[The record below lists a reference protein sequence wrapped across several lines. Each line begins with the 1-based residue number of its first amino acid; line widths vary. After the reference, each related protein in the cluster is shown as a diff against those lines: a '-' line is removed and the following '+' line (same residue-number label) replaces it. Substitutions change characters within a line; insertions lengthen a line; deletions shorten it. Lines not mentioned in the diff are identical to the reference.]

1 MRLAD
6 MHIHTT
12 FSPDGKSSM
21 EEQCIKAIEIGIP
34 IICFTDHVDFN
45 SSEINVGRIINK
57 ASTNFDVS
65 EYFYEV
71 NRLRRIYNSIQI
83 LIGIEFSEPHLFPT
97 EFEDYSSM
105 PFDYILGSIHHCYG
119 SVFPGAKNIEESKAI
134 DEYYNLMLKSIQTC
148 EFQAMAHI
156 DFPRRYFDNWN
167 VSDKVTDL
175 IKYLEISKATIYNYR
190 NLENF
195 SDIPK
200 DKQYK
205 IFYLFGKESEEELEL
220 VLDEADPD
228 ILAQYVNRISS
239 ILKESI
245 QSKKQSLSSIED
257 LTSELERL
265 QGENEALKQQVAAG
279 QALNGL
285 DPFTK
290 SVIIDK
296 VAAIVNGT
304 SAAEIKEFLDYID
317 IFDKYRKFTKG
328 E

>member
-1 MRLAD
+1 MTTKLFERLV
-6 MHIHTT
+6 TK
-12 FSPDGKSSM
+12 FS
-21 EEQCIKAIEIGIP
+21 I
-34 IICFTDHVDFN
+34 
-45 SSEINVGRIINK
+45 
-57 ASTNFDVS
+57 
-65 EYFYEV
+65 
-71 NRLRRIYNSIQI
+71 
-83 LIGIEFSEPHLFPT
+83 
-97 EFEDYSSM
+97 
-105 PFDYILGSIHHCYG
+105 
-119 SVFPGAKNIEESKAI
+119 
-134 DEYYNLMLKSIQTC
+134 
-148 EFQAMAHI
+148 
-156 DFPRRYFDNWN
+156 
-167 VSDKVTDL
+167 KVTDL

-279 QALNGL
+279 QALNRL

>member
-1 MRLAD
+1 MTTKLFERLV
-6 MHIHTT
+6 TK
-12 FSPDGKSSM
+12 FS
-21 EEQCIKAIEIGIP
+21 I
-34 IICFTDHVDFN
+34 
-45 SSEINVGRIINK
+45 
-57 ASTNFDVS
+57 
-65 EYFYEV
+65 
-71 NRLRRIYNSIQI
+71 
-83 LIGIEFSEPHLFPT
+83 
-97 EFEDYSSM
+97 
-105 PFDYILGSIHHCYG
+105 
-119 SVFPGAKNIEESKAI
+119 
-134 DEYYNLMLKSIQTC
+134 
-148 EFQAMAHI
+148 
-156 DFPRRYFDNWN
+156 
-167 VSDKVTDL
+167 KVTDL

-285 DPFTK
+285 DTNTK

>member
-1 MRLAD
+1 MT
-6 MHIHTT
+6 I
-12 FSPDGKSSM
+12 
-21 EEQCIKAIEIGIP
+21 
-34 IICFTDHVDFN
+34 
-45 SSEINVGRIINK
+45 
-57 ASTNFDVS
+57 
-65 EYFYEV
+65 
-71 NRLRRIYNSIQI
+71 
-83 LIGIEFSEPHLFPT
+83 
-97 EFEDYSSM
+97 
-105 PFDYILGSIHHCYG
+105 GSIHHCYG